1 MWRREPRAHAA
12 RRSALGRGLARS
24 ANPSVASRLLSEHER
39 PSAVH
44 YRILL
49 LSWAG
54 WVFDFY
60 DLILYSF
67 LLIPIGQ
74 ELALSRLE
82 LSLVLGTSL
91 AATAA
96 GGVLFGFVSDR
107 HGRRTVLQWTILTY
121 SAGTFAC
128 GFAQGVGS
136 LLVFRVLT
144 GLGVGGEWAAGQ
156 TYVCESFPPGQRAR
170 HSAFMQTGAPVGIAL
185 ASAVG
190 GFLEPRIG
198 WRACFFVSVLPALLV
213 VAIRR
218 TLPES
223 DLWLADR
230 SRALEGRGGESP
242 LRALLSLEHRGLF
255 ARSLVLAI
263 FTMSAYWFTY
273 SWLPG
278 YLQEERHF
286 SLAKSAWW
294 ILVTQGGGL
303 AGYASFGFAADG
315 WGRRPAYSI
324 YAVLMAVGL
333 AMTTLFWDAVAGRPA
348 LVLAFMFLVGF
359 GTGMFAGFGPLFAE
373 LFPTAI
379 RNAAMGSAFNL
390 ARGVQFVT
398 PIAIAVIAGRYG
410 LAGGISLAALFAL
423 LAAAWIWTFPETRG
437 RALG

>member
-107 HGRRTVLQWTILTY
+107 HGRRSVLQWTILTY

-170 HSAFMQTGAPVGIAL
+170 HSAFMQTGAPVGVAL
-185 ASAVG
+185 ASGVG
-190 GFLEPRIG
+190 GFLAPWIG
-198 WRACFFVSVLPALLV
+198 WRGCFFLSVLPALLV
-213 VAIRR
+213 VAVRR
-218 TLPES
+218 SLPES
-223 DLWLADR
+223 DLWLAHR
-230 SRALEGRGGESP
+230 GEALAAASRGSALRE
-242 LRALLSLEHRGLF
+242 LLSAGHRGLF
-255 ARSLVLAI
+255 ARCFVLAA
-263 FTMSAYWFTY
+263 FAMSAYWFTY

-303 AGYASFGFAADG
+303 LGYASFGFAADAR
-315 WGRRPAYSI
+315 GRRPAYSL
-324 YAVLMAVGL
+324 YGVLMAAGL
-333 AMTTLFWDAVAGRPA
+333 LMTTVFWDSIAGQPA
-348 LVLAFMFLVGF
+348 LLLAFMFLTGF
-359 GTGMFAGFGPLFAE
+359 GTGIFAGLGPLYAE
-373 LFPTAI
+373 LFPTSI
-379 RNAAMGSAFNL
+379 RNAAMGSAVNL
-390 ARGVQFVT
+390 ARGVQFAA
-398 PIAIAVIAGRYG
+398 PIAVALIAERYG

-423 LAAAWIWTFPETRG
+423 LGAAWIWTFPETRG
-437 RALG
+437 RVLG